1 MLYEDKYSD
10 IYLPVIER
18 KDDESTVKSAGIALF
33 PTIDLHI
40 LQMILRQKALLF

>member
-1 MLYEDKYSD
+1 MLYEDKCSD

-33 PTIDLHI
+33 SDNRLAYMMLSFQI
-40 LQMILRQKALLF
+40 